1 MPSALEP
8 GLRQRIVLDGD
19 KGKDR
24 EPAFFARSL
33 SIRDFREIVGTLT
46 KIKNATNKVE
56 LLDTALTGVCRVIC
70 GWENMIDPQTGD
82 EIEFSQD
89 ALQGI
94 VTVEEAVEL
103 LSHCIRANTL
113 SEDERKKSESQR

>member
-8 GLRQRIVLDGD
+8 GRRQRIVLDCDRD
-19 KGKDR
+19 KTP

-46 KIKNATNKVE
+46 QIRDAKKKIE
-56 LLDTALTGVCRVIC
+56 LLEIALQGVCRVVT
-70 GWENMIDPQTGD
+70 GWENMVDPDTGLD
-82 EIEFSQD
+82 IEFCQD
-89 ALQGI
+89 ALEKTI
-94 VTVEEAVEL
+94 TVDEAVEI
-103 LSHCIRANTL
+103 LSHCIRNNTL